1 MGRTKEEIREIVE
14 NLGYRLLDEYLY
26 KNYRKVIIQDSDGY
40 KYDCHLYYLIKHH
53 FQYFVDTRNPFTL
66 SHNIPLW
73 LKKENKN
80 FILCEN
86 NVYKNFYEK
95 LFFRCTRESCGEIF
109 DCSWN
114 NLYSK
119 NSECPYCSGRRV
131 GKYNNLE
138 YLRPDLSREW
148 DYEKNN
154 KSPINYTSG
163 SEESVFWICKEC
175 QHGWKTKIYKRVS
188 GTGCPNCS
196 IKKHESKIANKLK
209 KYFEDF
215 YGSTSEY
222 RLIKN
227 PKTNQWLRCD
237 IYLPKENVYIEVHG
251 EQHYKINAWH
261 KRRAKKNGTTPE
273 EEFKYQKY
281 KDRLKKKFAKKNGVY
296 IEINLMKIKT
306 VEEAIEYIENKIK
319 KEK

>member
-109 DCSWN
+109 DCS
-114 NLYSK
+114 
-119 NSECPYCSGRRV
+119 
-131 GKYNNLE
+131 
-138 YLRPDLSREW
+138 
-148 DYEKNN
+148 
-154 KSPINYTSG
+154 
-163 SEESVFWICKEC
+163 
-175 QHGWKTKIYKRVS
+175 
-188 GTGCPNCS
+188 
-196 IKKHESKIANKLK
+196 
-209 KYFEDF
+209 
-215 YGSTSEY
+215 
-222 RLIKN
+222 
-227 PKTNQWLRCD
+227 
-237 IYLPKENVYIEVHG
+237 
-251 EQHYKINAWH
+251 
-261 KRRAKKNGTTPE
+261 
-273 EEFKYQKY
+273 
-281 KDRLKKKFAKKNGVY
+281 
-296 IEINLMKIKT
+296 
-306 VEEAIEYIENKIK
+306 
-319 KEK
+319 